1 VFSWLSDNPESFM
14 ATMNSWTD
22 RRMKP
27 EAHARKALSN
37 ARLAVMLAPSPD
49 QGRAFRDG
57 GRQPSGESS

>member
-22 RRMKP
+22 LRMKT

-37 ARLAVMLAPSPD
+37 SRLEVMLAPSPD
-49 QGRAFRDG
+49 QGRG
-57 GRQPSGESS
+57 VPGRPPTAVL